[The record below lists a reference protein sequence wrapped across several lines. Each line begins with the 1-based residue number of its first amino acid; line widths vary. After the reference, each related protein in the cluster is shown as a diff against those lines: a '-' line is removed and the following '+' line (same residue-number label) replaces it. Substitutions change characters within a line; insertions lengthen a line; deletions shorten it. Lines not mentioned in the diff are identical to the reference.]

1 MSRSAKILISAL
13 VFSSASWAQA
23 SILPPNNLH
32 LEDNLNMIANM
43 TEEEFNAIIDGVVEF
58 YQAPA
63 AEHKA
68 TIRVNADWSNSTVNA
83 SAQQMGKSWIIN
95 MYGGLARRPEV
106 TPDGFA
112 LVVCHELGHHFAGFP
127 LKGSSWAANEGQSDY
142 FATQSCARRVWA
154 QQKEINA
161 EFRSQVGE
169 FEKSKCDEKYET
181 QEDKDLCYRT
191 AAAGYSL
198 AHLLSKLGNA
208 PTLPAFD
215 TPDEKV
221 VSRTNGNHPAAQ
233 CRLDTYFQG
242 ALCAKVFDPLVIPG
256 RKNRRG
262 QGSLEAEQEAAKY
275 SCTELD
281 ALEQGLRPTCWY
293 RSRLTLKN

>member
-1 MSRSAKILISAL
+1 MTRSTKLYLSAL
-13 VFSSASWAQA
+13 SLGVTSWAQA

-43 TEEEFNAIIDGVVEF
+43 TEEEFRAIIDGVVQHYE
-58 YQAPA
+58 APA
-63 AEHKA
+63 AEQKA
-68 TIRVNADWSNSTVNA
+68 VIKVNADWSNSTVNA

-95 MYGGLARRPEV
+95 MYGGLARRQEV

-112 LVVCHELGHHFAGFP
+112 MVVCHELGHHFAGFP
-127 LKGSSWAANEGQSDY
+127 LKGSSWASNEGQSDY

-154 QQKEINA
+154 DQKELNA
-161 EFRSQVGE
+161 EFRTQVGE
-169 FEKSKCDEKYET
+169 FEKNKCDDTFEA
-181 QEDKDLCYRT
+181 QEDRDLCYRT

-198 AHLLSKLGNA
+198 ANLLSKLGNS
-208 PTLPAFD
+208 PTPAFD
-215 TPDEKV
+215 TPDTKV

-233 CRLDTYFQG
+233 CRLDTYLQG
-242 ALCAKVFDPLVIPG
+242 ALCGKVFDPLVIPG
-256 RKNRRG
+256 KKHRRG

>member
-1 MSRSAKILISAL
+1 MSRFSKIYFSAL
-13 VFSSASWAQA
+13 SLGITSWAQA
-23 SILPPNNLH
+23 SILPPNDLH
-32 LEDNLNMIANM
+32 LEDNINFIANM
-43 TEEEFNAIIDGVVEF
+43 TEEEFKAIIDGVVKHYEV
-58 YQAPA
+58 PA
-63 AEHKA
+63 AEQKA
-68 TIRVNADWSNSTVNA
+68 TIRVNAAWSNSTVNA

-106 TPDGFA
+106 TADGFA

-142 FATQSCARRVWA
+142 FATQSCAKRVWA
-154 QQKEINA
+154 DQKELNA
-161 EFRSQVGE
+161 EFRAQVGE
-169 FEKSKCDEKYET
+169 FEKSKCDESVES
-181 QEDKDLCYRT
+181 QEDRDLCYRT

-198 AHLLSKLGNA
+198 ANLLSKLGNS
-208 PTLPAFD
+208 PTPAFD
-215 TPDEKV
+215 TPDTKV

-233 CRLDTYFQG
+233 CRLDTYLQG
-242 ALCAKVFDPLVIPG
+242 ALCGKVFDPLIIPG